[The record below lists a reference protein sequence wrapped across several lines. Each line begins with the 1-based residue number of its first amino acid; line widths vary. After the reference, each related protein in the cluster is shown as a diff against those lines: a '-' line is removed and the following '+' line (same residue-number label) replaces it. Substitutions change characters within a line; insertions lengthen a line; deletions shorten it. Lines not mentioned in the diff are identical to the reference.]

1 MPVRE
6 NAYYWEYSLE
16 YPEPELAEEAYI
28 HDQLIV
34 EDNDYLREVNSL
46 RELLTTYCTL
56 SKFSG
61 DRSSLTQEEKYTL
74 LPFNDKPHGNSSAI
88 YEKIL
93 KEVDR
98 IIMGIQNIQ
107 YTEFVAYFKCLGL
120 SHSDYRKYADEQRRI
135 ALLEKILQKYC
146 ERRRELYDRLGYTH
160 VTQQALYDSATSR
173 TQGSS
178 SIQKLRQLIERVSQ
192 DSGIPIQEI
201 KRASQF
207 ARNSSKCSFH
217 VVRTK
222 KNFLELKKDIGFA
235 YKYGQKRQ
243 SKIPDL
249 MIWINDRLLILEA
262 KHIRESGGAQN
273 KQIGEL
279 IDFISQKENKPVSY
293 VAFLDGR
300 YFNKF
305 IGTSL
310 SGKVQEQRD
319 DIEKVLQKHPS
330 NYFVNTAG
338 LRQLLTDL
346 LSGTTAG
353 SDNDVVVGDD
363 GGGACADSD
372 HAPVDVAHLHTVAD
386 LDRAFQQNDD
396 AADEVAG
403 DGL

>member
-6 NAYYWEYSLE
+6 NAYYWEYSLK
-16 YPEPELAEEAYI
+16 YPEPEDLEEEAYI

-34 EDNDYLREVNSL
+34 EDNDYLREVNNL

-61 DRSSLTQEEKYTL
+61 DRSSLTQEEKYTQ

-93 KEVDR
+93 QEVDR
-98 IIMGIQNIQ
+98 IIMRVQNIQ

-146 ERRRELYDRLGYTH
+146 ERRRELYDRLGYTY

-178 SIQKLRQLIERVSQ
+178 GIQKLRQLIERVSQ

-201 KRASQF
+201 IEASQF
-207 ARNSSKCSFH
+207 AKNSSKCSFH
-217 VVRTK
+217 VVRTR
-222 KNFLELKKDIGFA
+222 KNFLELKTAIGFA
-235 YKYGQKRQ
+235 YKYGQEKQ

-262 KHIRESGGAQN
+262 KHIRESGGAQD

-279 IDFISQKENKPVSY
+279 IDFISQSEDKPISY

-300 YFNKF
+300 YFNRL
-305 IGTSL
+305 IDPPPE
-310 SGKVQEQRD
+310 GKVREQRS
-319 DIEKVLQKHPS
+319 DIEKALRKYPN
-330 NYFVNTAG
+330 NYFVNTSG
-338 LRQLLTDL
+338 LLKLLADL
-346 LSGTTAG
+346 LSEAAEG
-353 SDNDVVVGDD
+353 SDWQDLR
-363 GGGACADSD
+363 GGA
-372 HAPVDVAHLHTVAD
+372 L
-386 LDRAFQQNDD
+386 
-396 AADEVAG
+396 
-403 DGL
+403 